1 MIEKKRN
8 LGYDYRQWNVKEKI
22 ILNTKIG
29 INPIN
34 KITGINILF
43 AFNVFLFP
51 FVFKIIFSLTFHCL

>member
-1 MIEKKRN
+1 M
-8 LGYDYRQWNVKEKI
+8 
-22 ILNTKIG
+22 IG

-51 FVFKIIFSLTFHCL
+51 FVFKIIFSLCFIAYNHTPNFIFFQSFRHVDFIFLVINR